1 MPKDRF
7 VVVRPKTQRATR
19 LGGVRIGIYPG
30 SFNAVHAGHITF
42 ALQAIK
48 EANLDQVIFLP
59 ERLPLRGGNIEHF
72 GHRTAMLNRAIR
84 PHPNLAVLEITD
96 KRFSFSRTWPKVKSL
111 FPGAQ
116 LVLLTGSDVILA
128 GSEWPD
134 SNKLLK
140 EAEIVIGLLKHS
152 STQLYEA
159 INRWSISPKAI
170 YVVRSF
176 APNVSSSL
184 IRQAIGEKRFAEGLL
199 ASVKQYCLSEWL
211 YVSLKDI

>member
-1 MPKDRF
+1 MEHISKYSKLR
-7 VVVRPKTQRATR
+7 V
-19 LGGVRIGIYPG
+19 GIYPG
-30 SFNAVHAGHITF
+30 AFNPVHAGHITF
-42 ALQAIK
+42 ALQALRT
-48 EANLDQVIFLP
+48 ANLDQVIFLP

-84 PHPNLAVLEITD
+84 PHPDLAVLEISD
-96 KRFSFSRTWPKVKSL
+96 KRFSFGRTWPKVQSL

-116 LVLLTGSDVILA
+116 LVLLTGSDVIVS
-128 GSEWPD
+128 GSGWPD
-134 SNKLLK
+134 SSKLLR
-140 EAEIVIGLLKHS
+140 ETEIVIGLLKHS

-159 INRWSISPKAI
+159 INRWSISPRAI

-184 IRQAIGEKRFAEGLL
+184 IREAIGEKRFAEGLL

-211 YVSLKDI
+211 YVSIKDI